1 MQNDLNYCY
10 LNGYAIIESEHCVDP
25 VRSRK
30 HKKRRIDKKWLK
42 RYGYKYVPK
51 KEIYITTDRMIIGH
65 PILIRKIIEKIKEEN
80 NDTM

>member
-10 LNGYAIIESEHCVDP
+10 FNGYTIIESEYCVDQ

-42 RYGYKYVPK
+42 RYGYKYIPK
-51 KEIYITTDRMIIGH
+51 KEIYVTKDKMIIGH
-65 PILIRKIIEKIKEEN
+65 PIVIKKLVESIKEQD

>member
-10 LNGYAIIESEHCVDP
+10 FTGYTIIENECFVDS

-51 KEIYITTDRMIIGH
+51 KEVYITADRVIVGH
-65 PILIRKIIEKIKEEN
+65 PTLIRKIIEKIKEQD
-80 NDTM
+80 ND